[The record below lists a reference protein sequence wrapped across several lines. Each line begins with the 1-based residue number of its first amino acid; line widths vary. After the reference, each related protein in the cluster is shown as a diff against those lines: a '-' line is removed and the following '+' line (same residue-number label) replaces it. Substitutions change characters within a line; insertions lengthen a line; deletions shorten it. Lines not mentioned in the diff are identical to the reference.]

1 MTLFSYTAVNDRKER
16 IQGMVDAISLQA
28 GRSALQET
36 GLFVEEI
43 HEATPSER
51 ESAKPWETEAV
62 VEALPSPRPLPP
74 ATSYSPLLDTLRLYA
89 GWLLAWYILVIV
101 LGAYQEMKG
110 LSFTIP
116 LVEGLWQSVLIIR
129 AAFGVFLFLMFTSLY
144 RFFGS
149 RGWVGGVFGVMG
161 VLLFYVFL
169 VNT

>member
-74 ATSYSPLLDTLRLYA
+74 ATSYSLLLHTPRPYA
-89 GWLLAWYILVIV
+89 GWLPAWCILVI
-101 LGAYQEMKG
+101 G
-110 LSFTIP
+110 
-116 LVEGLWQSVLIIR
+116 
-129 AAFGVFLFLMFTSLY
+129 
-144 RFFGS
+144 
-149 RGWVGGVFGVMG
+149 
-161 VLLFYVFL
+161 
-169 VNT
+169 